1 MSELSKTADGNR
13 QPTLEEQLRELNH
26 IAAQTR
32 HLLQQSAP
40 HLGQQCEQ
48 HLDRLS
54 AILSRLEEQIAEP
67 GEVGRENLL
76 VLAEIGQLLNSSLD
90 LDEVLCIVMDTIVR
104 LTGAERGF
112 LMLRDTNG
120 ELVIPIAR
128 NWEQESIEPA
138 EHAISRTIVNR
149 VISSGESVLTTNARE
164 DPRFQTHDS
173 IILHNLRAILCVP
186 LKVKEKITG
195 VIYADNRVRAGIFTQ
210 SELKLLTALANQAA
224 VAIENAR
231 LFESVRHTLAE
242 VTELKV
248 LMDNV
253 FASIA
258 SGVITVDGDDRIT
271 LCNRATQDIL
281 GCPRSD
287 LIDRPIREA
296 LPEIYNSIARAM
308 HVVRQTQHK
317 YVGLELTPDLHGRGR
332 ITLSLNLSPLKDANQ
347 GVAIVID
354 DLTEKRRLE
363 AEHRLFERMVSPAVI
378 NQLDPE
384 KLKLGGKRTVVTTLF
399 TDISGYTSL
408 GERLE
413 PEELVAVLNKYL
425 AAAANAVL
433 HYEGTIDKFIGD
445 GIMAWFNAPI
455 PQSDHTLRAIQAALD
470 IRQAVDELQ
479 SQQPAHLKLSFGA
492 GVHTGEAVLG
502 LVGTEKRMEYTAI
515 GDSVNTAK
523 RIQENAAP
531 GQILISGEA
540 YKLIAGRVQARQV
553 QPFIPK
559 GKRQSMTVYEVL
571 SLK

>member
-1 MSELSKTADGNR
+1 MSELSNPQDGDR

-32 HLLQQSAP
+32 KLLQQSTP
-40 HLGQQCEQ
+40 QLGQQCEQ
-48 HLDRLS
+48 NLDRLS
-54 AILSRLEEQIAEP
+54 AMLARLEKQVASP
-67 GEVGRENLL
+67 DEVGRDNLL

-112 LMLRDTNG
+112 LMLRDTTG

-149 VISSGESVLTTNARE
+149 VISSGKSVLTTNARE
-164 DPRFQTHDS
+164 DPRFQTQDS

-186 LKVKEKITG
+186 LTVKDKITG

-210 SELKLLTALANQAA
+210 SELKLLTTLANQAA

-253 FASIA
+253 FTSIA
-258 SGVITVDGDDRIT
+258 SGVITVDGDDHIT

-281 GCPRSD
+281 GCARSE

-308 HVVRQTQHK
+308 HVVRQTQHS
-317 YVGLELTPDLHGRGR
+317 YVGLELTPNIPGRGR

-347 GVAIVID
+347 GVAVVID

-384 KLKLGGKRTVVTTLF
+384 KLKLGGKRTIITTLF

-470 IRQAVDELQ
+470 IRQAVGELQ
-479 SQQPAHLKLSFGA
+479 IQQPSNLKISFGA

-540 YKLIAGRVQARQV
+540 YQLVAKRVQVRQV
-553 QPFIPK
+553 QAFLPK
-559 GKRQSMTVYEVL
+559 GKRQAMTVYEVL
-571 SLK
+571 GLK